1 MKPLQLSV
9 SFFSTIVVTCYYTQ
23 NYFYHHLYMLMTI
36 FGILN
41 HELDRNKDNSKNL
54 THIIDTFLAHLAFAC
69 TLCESYTNRFMAI
82 SLCNTLLFYMLE
94 HMYPK
99 YDIVFHM
106 MIHVH
111 TVFSMNIYFI
121 YLQE

>member
-1 MKPLQLSV
+1 
-9 SFFSTIVVTCYYTQ
+9 
-23 NYFYHHLYMLMTI
+23 MTI

-54 THIIDTFLAHLAFAC
+54 THIIDTFLAHLAVAC
-69 TLCESYTNRFMAI
+69 TLCESYTNRFMAV
-82 SLCNTLLFYMLE
+82 SLCNTLLFYILE

-99 YDIVFHM
+99 YEIVFHM